1 MRFSNRPGTRILL
14 VILAGLL
21 LPLPTFAGNDY
32 GTIQGTVRDTG
43 GKPVAGALV
52 VVAHANST
60 NGAQNRMALTDRNG
74 LFSVDYLLAGEYL
87 LQVTMRR
94 FLSSPKERVQ
104 VTPGNTERRSVSL
117 QTALD
122 VMRRAIFLEESDAE
136 DMVWT
141 LRSSRSTQPALRFT
155 DAGAP
160 VIRNFWSA
168 YSGYFQFYSR
178 SDSRSKLGSESM
190 GSRFSVSLDL
200 PENAKVTFS
209 GQYNESPLQ
218 PKGASTLYEFTPAD
232 RHRTQIGI
240 NLRQGVI
247 LDDVFSAEEVK
258 EIQLKYLD
266 KYELFDTVQFEH
278 GAEIGHAEGGASTNY
293 YRPRAS
299 VSWVPNEKTVLSV
312 AANTQPAGE
321 GDDPIRGR
329 DYFEQVSLPPALE
342 RNLHTEISGSRL
354 IDDAL
359 KVSVAVFQDKA
370 NHRAL
375 FVSAPDGR
383 RGLLIFDGRDL
394 PSQGVRIHV
403 NREFDGFEA
412 GLGYTAATA
421 AALSP
426 DATLDEVRNN
436 LTRRQFHVFT
446 ARFKTGFN
454 LTNTELTAVY
464 RWISKYAA
472 GPIDPYQK
480 VVEYNDPTLSIS
492 VAQNL
497 PTWGTFPAK
506 VQAIVDA
513 RNLFEQ
519 SFGSQKAQLAH
530 SPRYLKGGIN
540 IRF

>member
-1 MRFSNRPGTRILL
+1 
-14 VILAGLL
+14 L
-21 LPLPTFAGNDY
+21 LPLPTFAGNDF

-52 VVAHANST
+52 VVAHA
-60 NGAQNRMALTDRNG
+60 GALNTQNRAALTDLNG
-74 LFSVDYLLAGEYL
+74 LFSVENLLAGEYL
-87 LQVTMRR
+87 MQVSMRR
-94 FLSSPKERVQ
+94 FLASPKERVQ
-104 VTPGNTERRSVSL
+104 ITPGSTETRSINL
-117 QTALD
+117 HTALD
-122 VMRRAIFLEESDAE
+122 VMRRVILLEESDAE

-160 VIRNFWSA
+160 ILRNFWSA

-178 SDSRSKLGSESM
+178 SDSSSKPGSDTM

-200 PENAKVTFS
+200 PANAKVTFS

-232 RHRTQIGI
+232 RHRTKIGI

-247 LDDVFSAEEVK
+247 LDDVFSAEELK

-266 KYELFDTVQFEH
+266 KYELSDTVQIEH

-293 YRPRAS
+293 YRPRAK
-299 VSWVPNEKTVLSV
+299 VSWVPNGRTVLPA

-321 GDDPIRGR
+321 TDDPIRGR

-342 RNLHTEISGSRL
+342 RNLHTEVGASRL
-354 IDDAL
+354 VDDAM

-383 RGLLIFDGRDL
+383 RGLLIFDGREL

-403 NREFDGFEA
+403 NREFNGFEA

-421 AALSP
+421 AALPGEAAS
-426 DATLDEVRNN
+426 LDEVRDNI
-436 LTRRQFHVFT
+436 TRRQFHVFT
-446 ARFKTGFN
+446 ARFKTDFN

-472 GPIDPYQK
+472 GPIDPYQQ

-519 SFGSQKAQLAH
+519 SFGSQKSQLAH